1 MFVVVLGWSGGMH
14 RTSRRFKGLGN
25 GTEYFHCVS
34 RVVDRRMVLK
44 QREKEEF
51 IRIMRLYEGDSIA
64 SMVAL

>member
-1 MFVVVLGWSGGMH
+1 MN

-44 QREKEEF
+44 QREKANSNAP
-51 IRIMRLYEGDSIA
+51 IPHGNSN
-64 SMVAL
+64 ALTNC